1 MFQESKYRYHK
12 LGTLITI
19 LWLDFCPTFLSA
31 TETQEDRYL
40 DIWRSTHCTWYS
52 IISVSAF
59 VPKFVSRRN
68 IAMGCKYKL
77 CENSIKAGCFLC
89 TSVIFQAIPGVKTGT
104 LERPLASDGSFYTVP
119 VCRRI
124 DDFHFSCGTV
134 SKSKFT
140 SCLIKSTKF

>member
-1 MFQESKYRYHK
+1 M
-12 LGTLITI
+12 I
-19 LWLDFCPTFLSA
+19 
-31 TETQEDRYL
+31 
-40 DIWRSTHCTWYS
+40 S

-59 VPKFVSRRN
+59 VPKFVLRRN

-89 TSVIFQAIPGVKTGT
+89 TSVIFFKLLLDRVKTGT
-104 LERPLASDGSFYTVP
+104 LERPLANDGSFYTVP

-140 SCLIKSTKF
+140 SCLIKSTKFEVSFKVLVGKKFAPSNFSSCYFCFSF